1 MLMFARSWACL
12 AICCTLWLA
21 STIGLLRLVV
31 VRACEVVDRF
41 ASSLYLITTRVA
53 HLTDTAAAQHFPPL
67 FVVVCSTSAL

>member
-1 MLMFARSWACL
+1 
-12 AICCTLWLA
+12 
-21 STIGLLRLVV
+21 
-31 VRACEVVDRF
+31 VRAGEVVDRF